1 MIVRLFA
8 ARALGQGDRVLRA
21 LLRQAERVL
30 GLGHL
35 QSQATEVAL
44 ACKAPILGGL
54 DLSSPCL
61 ELRFRRLGE
70 LAGLRQASLESLR
83 LRGGTSMSV
92 PRLAPLLPHDAS
104 SKQLEPFCRL
114 RRFPRRG

>member
-8 ARALGQGDRVLRA
+8 ACTLGQGGRILRA
-21 LLRQAERVL
+21 LLGQPERVL
-30 GLGHL
+30 SLRHL
-35 QSQATEVAL
+35 QSQVTEVAL
-44 ACKAPILGGL
+44 ACKTPILGGL

-61 ELRFRRLGE
+61 ELRFRRLRE

-104 SKQLEPFCRL
+104 SKQLQPVCRL